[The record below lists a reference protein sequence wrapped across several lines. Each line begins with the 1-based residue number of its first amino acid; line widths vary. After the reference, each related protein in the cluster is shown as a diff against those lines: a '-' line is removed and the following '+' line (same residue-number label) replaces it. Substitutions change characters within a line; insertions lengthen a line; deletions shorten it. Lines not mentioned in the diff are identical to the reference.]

1 LSTPIKQQAFTA
13 FRLIMKPVVS
23 LMLRCGVTW
32 KELSE
37 LMKLSF
43 VEVAGEEYG
52 RHYRPTNA
60 SRVSILTGLS
70 RREVKRARDQLADE
84 DSTPLEKINLAS
96 RVLTGWH
103 QDRDFLDKR
112 GRPKTLKPTGAKGFA
127 GLMKR
132 YATDI
137 PVTAMLKELK
147 DAGAISETP
156 AGRLRAMTRYYMP
169 AAMDAE
175 SIVRFGSVVAD
186 LANTIRHNVAGQDEE
201 ALRFEGRAVNLM
213 VKRRALKTFR
223 AYAEHRGMELLEEA
237 DQWLLDREADPDD
250 PKAVRIGLGVYLIV
264 DDDQGTKS

>member
-1 LSTPIKQQAFTA
+1 LSNALKKQAFIA

-43 VEVAGEEYG
+43 VEIASKEYG

-60 SRVSILTGLS
+60 SRVAILTGLS
-70 RREVKRARDQLADE
+70 RRDVKRARDLLAEE
-84 DSTPLEKINLAS
+84 DPAPLEKINLAS
-96 RVLTGWH
+96 RVLTAWH

-112 GRPKTLKPTGAKGFA
+112 GRPKILKPTGQKGFA
-127 GLMKR
+127 GLIKR
-132 YATDI
+132 YASDI

-156 AGRLRAMTRYYMP
+156 AGGLKAMTRYYMP

-175 SIVRFGSVVAD
+175 SILRFGSVLAD
-186 LANTIRHNVAGQDEE
+186 LANTIQRNVVGDDDDP
-201 ALRFEGRAVNLM
+201 LRFEGRAVNLM
-213 VKRRALKTFR
+213 VKRSAIKTFR
-223 AYAEHRGMELLEEA
+223 TYAEHRGMELLEEA
-237 DQWLLDREADPDD
+237 DQWLLDREADPGD
-250 PKAVRIGLGVYLIV
+250 PKAVRLGLGIYLIV
-264 DDDQGTKS
+264 DDDNGTKS